1 MSTFVR
7 EETNIKKIISYLYIS
22 IIPLLIFGFYKNGI
36 KSYDGIYILHPLIL
50 DLVGFASGTVVSI
63 ILEKK
68 KPLTSFYPFYGLLSA
83 SLVFPNTSIIVFGLI
98 CFISLFIYKKINKN
112 NVNIVCVI
120 ALIVILISNF
130 YETSYLNLV
139 INSNTNLDGLDYLL
153 GKGSAGLNASC
164 TLLSLASY
172 LYLSTKAFYKR
183 EIPFYIVITYFI
195 VSLGFGM
202 FTHDIKD
209 ALKLM
214 LSNEV
219 LFPSIYVATVSIASP
234 ILNNKKII
242 YGVGIGILGF
252 ILARFMG
259 KEGIYVAIVIMNI
272 ILIILEKLGEV
283 VAKKS

>member
-50 DLVGFASGTVVSI
+50 DLVGFASGALVSI

-164 TLLSLASY
+164 ALLSLASY
-172 LYLSTKAFYKR
+172 LYLSTKNFYKK
-183 EIPFYIVITYFI
+183 EIPLYSFLIYSILMVIYLSFI
-195 VSLGFGM
+195 GDINSLFVR
-202 FTHDIKD
+202 
-209 ALKLM
+209 L
-214 LSNEV
+214 LSNGTIFSLV
-219 LFPSIYVATVSIASP
+219 FVSTMGTTSSYTKRGRICYALILGILMFILSFSFPSLAVISAIFLVSIMHKY
-234 ILNNKKII
+234 ID
-242 YGVGIGILGF
+242 
-252 ILARFMG
+252 
-259 KEGIYVAIVIMNI
+259 
-272 ILIILEKLGEV
+272 KLL
-283 VAKKS
+283 K

>member
-7 EETNIKKIISYLYIS
+7 EETNIKKIISYLYVS
-22 IIPLLIFGFYKNGI
+22 IIPLLIFGFYKDGI
-36 KSYDGIYILHPLIL
+36 KGYDGIFILHPLIL
-50 DLVGFASGTVVSI
+50 DLIGFASGALVSI

-153 GKGSAGLNASC
+153 GKGSTGLNASC

-172 LYLSTKAFYKR
+172 LYLSTKDFYKK
-183 EIPFYIVITYFI
+183 EIPLYSFLIYSILMVIYLSFI
-195 VSLGFGM
+195 GDINSLFVR
-202 FTHDIKD
+202 
-209 ALKLM
+209 L
-214 LSNEV
+214 LSNGTIFSLV
-219 LFPSIYVATVSIASP
+219 FVSTMGTTSSYTKRGRICYALILGILMFILSFSFPSLAVISAIFLVSIMHKY
-234 ILNNKKII
+234 ID
-242 YGVGIGILGF
+242 
-252 ILARFMG
+252 
-259 KEGIYVAIVIMNI
+259 
-272 ILIILEKLGEV
+272 KLL
-283 VAKKS
+283 K

>member
-50 DLVGFASGTVVSI
+50 DLVGFASGALVSI

-120 ALIVILISNF
+120 ALMVILISNF

-183 EIPFYIVITYFI
+183 EIPLYSFLTYSILMVIYLSFI
-195 VSLGFGM
+195 GDINSLFVR
-202 FTHDIKD
+202 
-209 ALKLM
+209 L
-214 LSNEV
+214 LSNGTIFSLV
-219 LFPSIYVATVSIASP
+219 FVSTMGTTSSYTKRGRICYALILGILMFILSFSFPSLAVISAIFLVSIMHKY
-234 ILNNKKII
+234 ID
-242 YGVGIGILGF
+242 
-252 ILARFMG
+252 
-259 KEGIYVAIVIMNI
+259 
-272 ILIILEKLGEV
+272 KLL
-283 VAKKS
+283 K

>member
-83 SLVFPNTSIIVFGLI
+83 SLVFPNTNIIVFGLI

-130 YETSYLNLV
+130 YENSYLNLV

-183 EIPFYIVITYFI
+183 EIPLYSFLTYSILMVIYLSFI
-195 VSLGFGM
+195 GDINSLFVR
-202 FTHDIKD
+202 
-209 ALKLM
+209 L
-214 LSNEV
+214 LSNGTIFSLV
-219 LFPSIYVATVSIASP
+219 FVSTMGTTSSYTKRGRICYALILGILLFILSFSFPSLAVISAIFLVSIMHKY
-234 ILNNKKII
+234 ID
-242 YGVGIGILGF
+242 
-252 ILARFMG
+252 
-259 KEGIYVAIVIMNI
+259 
-272 ILIILEKLGEV
+272 KLL
-283 VAKKS
+283 K

>member
-36 KSYDGIYILHPLIL
+36 KGYDGIFILHPLIL
-50 DLVGFASGTVVSI
+50 DLVGFASGALVSI

-153 GKGSAGLNASC
+153 GKGSAGLNATC
-164 TLLSLASY
+164 TLLSLVSY
-172 LYLSTKAFYKR
+172 LYLSTKDFYKK
-183 EIPFYIVITYFI
+183 EIPLYSFLIYSILMVIYLSFI
-195 VSLGFGM
+195 GDINSLFVR
-202 FTHDIKD
+202 
-209 ALKLM
+209 L
-214 LSNEV
+214 LSNGTIFSLV
-219 LFPSIYVATVSIASP
+219 FVSTMGTTSSYTKRGRICYALILGILMFILSFSFPSLAVISAIFLVSIMHKY
-234 ILNNKKII
+234 ID
-242 YGVGIGILGF
+242 
-252 ILARFMG
+252 
-259 KEGIYVAIVIMNI
+259 
-272 ILIILEKLGEV
+272 KLL
-283 VAKKS
+283 K

>member
-36 KSYDGIYILHPLIL
+36 KSYDGIFILHPLIL
-50 DLVGFASGTVVSI
+50 DLVGFASGALVSI

-172 LYLSTKAFYKR
+172 LYLSTKDFYKK
-183 EIPFYIVITYFI
+183 EIPLYSFLIYSILMVIYLSFI
-195 VSLGFGM
+195 GDINSLFVR
-202 FTHDIKD
+202 
-209 ALKLM
+209 L
-214 LSNEV
+214 LSNGTIFSLV
-219 LFPSIYVATVSIASP
+219 FVSTMGSTSSYTKRGRICYALILGILMFILSFSFPSLAVISAIFLVSIMHKY
-234 ILNNKKII
+234 ID
-242 YGVGIGILGF
+242 
-252 ILARFMG
+252 
-259 KEGIYVAIVIMNI
+259 
-272 ILIILEKLGEV
+272 KLL
-283 VAKKS
+283 K

>member
-7 EETNIKKIISYLYIS
+7 EETNIKKIIIYLYIS

-36 KSYDGIYILHPLIL
+36 KGYDGIFILHPLIL
-50 DLVGFASGTVVSI
+50 DLIGFASGALVSI

-112 NVNIVCVI
+112 NVNIVCLI

-172 LYLSTKAFYKR
+172 LYLSTKDFYKK
-183 EIPFYIVITYFI
+183 EIPLYSFLIYSILMVIYLSFI
-195 VSLGFGM
+195 GDINSLFVR
-202 FTHDIKD
+202 
-209 ALKLM
+209 L
-214 LSNEV
+214 LSNGTIFSLV
-219 LFPSIYVATVSIASP
+219 FVSTMGTTSSYTKRGRICYALILGILMFILSFSFPSLAVISAIFLVSIMHKY
-234 ILNNKKII
+234 ID
-242 YGVGIGILGF
+242 
-252 ILARFMG
+252 
-259 KEGIYVAIVIMNI
+259 
-272 ILIILEKLGEV
+272 KLL
-283 VAKKS
+283 K

>member
-1 MSTFVR
+1 MSAFVR

-50 DLVGFASGTVVSI
+50 DLVGFASGALVSI

-172 LYLSTKAFYKR
+172 LYLSTKDFYKK
-183 EIPFYIVITYFI
+183 EIPLYSFLIYSILMVIYLSFI
-195 VSLGFGM
+195 GDINSLFVR
-202 FTHDIKD
+202 
-209 ALKLM
+209 L
-214 LSNEV
+214 LSNGTIFSLV
-219 LFPSIYVATVSIASP
+219 FVSTMGTTSSYTKRGRIYYALILGILVFILSFSFPSLAVISAIFLVSIMHKY
-234 ILNNKKII
+234 ID
-242 YGVGIGILGF
+242 
-252 ILARFMG
+252 
-259 KEGIYVAIVIMNI
+259 
-272 ILIILEKLGEV
+272 KLL
-283 VAKKS
+283 K

>member
-50 DLVGFASGTVVSI
+50 DLVGFASGTVVST

-183 EIPFYIVITYFI
+183 EIPLYSFLTYSILMVIYLSFI
-195 VSLGFGM
+195 GDINSLFVR
-202 FTHDIKD
+202 
-209 ALKLM
+209 L
-214 LSNEV
+214 LSNGTIFSLV
-219 LFPSIYVATVSIASP
+219 FVSTMGTTSSYTKRGRICYALILGILMFILSFSFPSLAVISAIFLVSIMHKY
-234 ILNNKKII
+234 ID
-242 YGVGIGILGF
+242 
-252 ILARFMG
+252 
-259 KEGIYVAIVIMNI
+259 
-272 ILIILEKLGEV
+272 KLL
-283 VAKKS
+283 K

>member
-36 KSYDGIYILHPLIL
+36 KSYDGIYTLHPLIL
-50 DLVGFASGTVVSI
+50 DLVGFASGTLVSI

-183 EIPFYIVITYFI
+183 EIPLYSFLTYSILMVIYLSFI
-195 VSLGFGM
+195 GDINSLFVR
-202 FTHDIKD
+202 
-209 ALKLM
+209 L
-214 LSNEV
+214 LSNGTIFSLV
-219 LFPSIYVATVSIASP
+219 FVSTMGTTSSYTKRGRICYALILGILMFILSFSFPSLAVISAIFLVSIMHKY
-234 ILNNKKII
+234 ID
-242 YGVGIGILGF
+242 
-252 ILARFMG
+252 
-259 KEGIYVAIVIMNI
+259 
-272 ILIILEKLGEV
+272 KLL
-283 VAKKS
+283 K

>member
-36 KSYDGIYILHPLIL
+36 KSFDGIYILHPLIL
-50 DLVGFASGTVVSI
+50 DLVGFASGALVSI

-68 KPLTSFYPFYGLLSA
+68 KPLTSFYPFYGILSA

-164 TLLSLASY
+164 TLLSLTSY

-183 EIPFYIVITYFI
+183 EIPLYSFLTYSILMVIYLSFI
-195 VSLGFGM
+195 GDINSLFVR
-202 FTHDIKD
+202 
-209 ALKLM
+209 L
-214 LSNEV
+214 LSNGTIFSLV
-219 LFPSIYVATVSIASP
+219 FVSTMGTTSSYTKRGRICYALILGILMFILSFSFPSLAVISAIFLVSIMHKY
-234 ILNNKKII
+234 ID
-242 YGVGIGILGF
+242 
-252 ILARFMG
+252 
-259 KEGIYVAIVIMNI
+259 
-272 ILIILEKLGEV
+272 KLL
-283 VAKKS
+283 K

>member
-7 EETNIKKIISYLYIS
+7 EKTNIKKIISYLYIS

-172 LYLSTKAFYKR
+172 LYLSTKDFYKK
-183 EIPFYIVITYFI
+183 EIPLYSFLIYSILMVIYLSFI
-195 VSLGFGM
+195 GDINSLFVR
-202 FTHDIKD
+202 
-209 ALKLM
+209 L
-214 LSNEV
+214 LSNGTIFSLV
-219 LFPSIYVATVSIASP
+219 FVSTMGTTSSYTKRGRICYALILGILMFILSFSFPSLAVISAIFLVSIMHKY
-234 ILNNKKII
+234 ID
-242 YGVGIGILGF
+242 
-252 ILARFMG
+252 
-259 KEGIYVAIVIMNI
+259 
-272 ILIILEKLGEV
+272 KLL
-283 VAKKS
+283 K

>member
-164 TLLSLASY
+164 TLLSLTSY

-183 EIPFYIVITYFI
+183 EIPLYSFLTYSILMVIYLSFI
-195 VSLGFGM
+195 GDINSLFVR
-202 FTHDIKD
+202 
-209 ALKLM
+209 L
-214 LSNEV
+214 LSNGTIFSLV
-219 LFPSIYVATVSIASP
+219 FISTMGTTSSYTKRGRICYALILGILLFILSFSFPSLAVISAIFLVSIMHKY
-234 ILNNKKII
+234 ID
-242 YGVGIGILGF
+242 
-252 ILARFMG
+252 
-259 KEGIYVAIVIMNI
+259 
-272 ILIILEKLGEV
+272 KLL
-283 VAKKS
+283 K

>member
-36 KSYDGIYILHPLIL
+36 KSFDGIYILHPLVL
-50 DLVGFASGTVVSI
+50 DLVGFASGALVSI

-83 SLVFPNTSIIVFGLI
+83 SLVFSNTSIIVFGFI

-172 LYLSTKAFYKR
+172 LYLSTKDFYKK
-183 EIPFYIVITYFI
+183 EIPLYSFLIYSILMVIYLSFI
-195 VSLGFGM
+195 GDINSLFVR
-202 FTHDIKD
+202 
-209 ALKLM
+209 L
-214 LSNEV
+214 LSNGTIFSLV
-219 LFPSIYVATVSIASP
+219 FVSTMGTTSSYTKRGRICYALILGILLFILSFSFPSLAVISAIFLVSIMHKY
-234 ILNNKKII
+234 ID
-242 YGVGIGILGF
+242 
-252 ILARFMG
+252 
-259 KEGIYVAIVIMNI
+259 
-272 ILIILEKLGEV
+272 KLL
-283 VAKKS
+283 K

>member
-164 TLLSLASY
+164 TLLSLTSY

-183 EIPFYIVITYFI
+183 EIPLYSFLTYSILMVIYLSFI
-195 VSLGFGM
+195 GDINSLFVR
-202 FTHDIKD
+202 
-209 ALKLM
+209 L
-214 LSNEV
+214 LSNGTIFSLV
-219 LFPSIYVATVSIASP
+219 FVSTMGTTSSYTKRGRICYALILGILLFILSFSFPSLAVISAIFLVSIMHKY
-234 ILNNKKII
+234 ID
-242 YGVGIGILGF
+242 
-252 ILARFMG
+252 
-259 KEGIYVAIVIMNI
+259 
-272 ILIILEKLGEV
+272 KLL
-283 VAKKS
+283 K

>member
-36 KSYDGIYILHPLIL
+36 KGYDGIFILHPLIL
-50 DLVGFASGTVVSI
+50 DLIGFASGALVSI

-153 GKGSAGLNASC
+153 GKGSTGLNASC

-172 LYLSTKAFYKR
+172 LYLSTKDFYKR
-183 EIPFYIVITYFI
+183 EIPLYSFLTYSILMVIYLSFI
-195 VSLGFGM
+195 GDINSLFVR
-202 FTHDIKD
+202 
-209 ALKLM
+209 L
-214 LSNEV
+214 LSNGTIFSLV
-219 LFPSIYVATVSIASP
+219 LVSTMGSTSSYTKRGRICYALILGILMFILSFSFPSLAVISAIFLVSIMHKY
-234 ILNNKKII
+234 ID
-242 YGVGIGILGF
+242 
-252 ILARFMG
+252 
-259 KEGIYVAIVIMNI
+259 
-272 ILIILEKLGEV
+272 KLL
-283 VAKKS
+283 K

>member
-36 KSYDGIYILHPLIL
+36 KSYDGIFILHPLIL
-50 DLVGFASGTVVSI
+50 DLIGFASGALVSI

-83 SLVFPNTSIIVFGLI
+83 SLVFSNTSIIVFGLI

-164 TLLSLASY
+164 TLLSLVSY
-172 LYLSTKAFYKR
+172 LYLSTKDFYKK
-183 EIPFYIVITYFI
+183 EIPLYSFLIYSILMVIYLSFI
-195 VSLGFGM
+195 GDINSLFVR
-202 FTHDIKD
+202 
-209 ALKLM
+209 L
-214 LSNEV
+214 LSNGTIFSLV
-219 LFPSIYVATVSIASP
+219 FVSTMGTTSSYTKRGRICYALILGILMFILSFSFPSLAVISAIFLVSIMHKY
-234 ILNNKKII
+234 ID
-242 YGVGIGILGF
+242 
-252 ILARFMG
+252 
-259 KEGIYVAIVIMNI
+259 
-272 ILIILEKLGEV
+272 KLL
-283 VAKKS
+283 K

>member
-36 KSYDGIYILHPLIL
+36 KGYDGIFILHPLIL
-50 DLVGFASGTVVSI
+50 DLVGFASGALVSI

-172 LYLSTKAFYKR
+172 LYLSTKDFYKK
-183 EIPFYIVITYFI
+183 EIPLYSFLIYSILMVIYLSFI
-195 VSLGFGM
+195 GDINSLFVR
-202 FTHDIKD
+202 
-209 ALKLM
+209 L
-214 LSNEV
+214 LSNGTIFSLV
-219 LFPSIYVATVSIASP
+219 FVSTMGSTSSYTKRGRICYALILGILMFILSFSFPSLAVISAIFLVSIMHKY
-234 ILNNKKII
+234 ID
-242 YGVGIGILGF
+242 
-252 ILARFMG
+252 
-259 KEGIYVAIVIMNI
+259 
-272 ILIILEKLGEV
+272 KLL
-283 VAKKS
+283 K

>member
-36 KSYDGIYILHPLIL
+36 KSFDGIYILHPLIL
-50 DLVGFASGTVVSI
+50 DLVGFASGALVSI

-68 KPLTSFYPFYGLLSA
+68 KPLTSFYPFYGILSA

-183 EIPFYIVITYFI
+183 EIPLYSFLTYSILMVIYLSFI
-195 VSLGFGM
+195 GDINSLFVR
-202 FTHDIKD
+202 
-209 ALKLM
+209 L
-214 LSNEV
+214 LSNGTIFSLV
-219 LFPSIYVATVSIASP
+219 FVSTMGTTSSYTKRGRICYALILGILLFILSFSFPSLAVISAIFLVSIMHKY
-234 ILNNKKII
+234 ID
-242 YGVGIGILGF
+242 
-252 ILARFMG
+252 
-259 KEGIYVAIVIMNI
+259 
-272 ILIILEKLGEV
+272 KLL
-283 VAKKS
+283 K

>member
-130 YETSYLNLV
+130 YETSYLKLV

-164 TLLSLASY
+164 TLLSLTSY

-183 EIPFYIVITYFI
+183 EIPLYSFLTYSILMVIYLSFI
-195 VSLGFGM
+195 GDINSLFVR
-202 FTHDIKD
+202 
-209 ALKLM
+209 L
-214 LSNEV
+214 LSNGTIFSLV
-219 LFPSIYVATVSIASP
+219 FVSTMGTTSSYTKRGRICYALILGILLFILSFSFPSLAVISAIFLVSIMHKY
-234 ILNNKKII
+234 ID
-242 YGVGIGILGF
+242 
-252 ILARFMG
+252 
-259 KEGIYVAIVIMNI
+259 
-272 ILIILEKLGEV
+272 KLL
-283 VAKKS
+283 K

>member
-36 KSYDGIYILHPLIL
+36 KGYDGIYILHPLIL
-50 DLVGFASGTVVSI
+50 DLVGFASGALVSI

-172 LYLSTKAFYKR
+172 LYLSTKDFYKR
-183 EIPFYIVITYFI
+183 EIPLYSFLIYSILMVIYLSFI
-195 VSLGFGM
+195 GDINSLFVR
-202 FTHDIKD
+202 
-209 ALKLM
+209 L
-214 LSNEV
+214 LSNGTIFSLV
-219 LFPSIYVATVSIASP
+219 FVSTMGTTSSYTKRGRICYALILGILMFILSFSFPSLAVISAIFLVSIMHKY
-234 ILNNKKII
+234 ID
-242 YGVGIGILGF
+242 
-252 ILARFMG
+252 
-259 KEGIYVAIVIMNI
+259 
-272 ILIILEKLGEV
+272 KLL
-283 VAKKS
+283 K

>member
-36 KSYDGIYILHPLIL
+36 KSYDGIFILHPLIL
-50 DLVGFASGTVVSI
+50 DLVGFASGALVSI

-172 LYLSTKAFYKR
+172 LYLSTKDFYKK
-183 EIPFYIVITYFI
+183 EIPLYSFLIYSILMVIYLSFIGDINSLFVRLLSNGTIFSLVI
-195 VSLGFGM
+195 VSTMGSTSSYTKRGRICYALILGILM
-202 FTHDIKD
+202 FI
-209 ALKLM
+209 
-214 LSNEV
+214 LSFS
-219 LFPSIYVATVSIASP
+219 FPSLAVISAIFLVSIMHKY
-234 ILNNKKII
+234 ID
-242 YGVGIGILGF
+242 
-252 ILARFMG
+252 
-259 KEGIYVAIVIMNI
+259 
-272 ILIILEKLGEV
+272 KLL
-283 VAKKS
+283 K

>member
-50 DLVGFASGTVVSI
+50 DLVGFASGTLVSI

-83 SLVFPNTSIIVFGLI
+83 SLVFPNTNIIVFGLI

-183 EIPFYIVITYFI
+183 EIPLYSFLTYSILMVIYLSFI
-195 VSLGFGM
+195 GDINSLFVR
-202 FTHDIKD
+202 
-209 ALKLM
+209 L
-214 LSNEV
+214 LSNGTIFSLV
-219 LFPSIYVATVSIASP
+219 FVSTMGTTSSYTKRGRICYALILGILMFILSFSFPSLAVISAIFLTSIMHKY
-234 ILNNKKII
+234 ID
-242 YGVGIGILGF
+242 
-252 ILARFMG
+252 
-259 KEGIYVAIVIMNI
+259 
-272 ILIILEKLGEV
+272 KLL
-283 VAKKS
+283 K

>member
-36 KSYDGIYILHPLIL
+36 KGYDGIYILHPLIL
-50 DLVGFASGTVVSI
+50 DLVGFASGALVSI

-172 LYLSTKAFYKR
+172 LYLSTKDFYKK
-183 EIPFYIVITYFI
+183 EIPLYSFLIYSILMVIYLSFI
-195 VSLGFGM
+195 GDINSLFVR
-202 FTHDIKD
+202 
-209 ALKLM
+209 L
-214 LSNEV
+214 LSNGTIFSLV
-219 LFPSIYVATVSIASP
+219 FVSTIGSTSSYTKRGRICYALILGILMFILSFSFPSLAVISAIFLVSIMHKY
-234 ILNNKKII
+234 ID
-242 YGVGIGILGF
+242 
-252 ILARFMG
+252 
-259 KEGIYVAIVIMNI
+259 
-272 ILIILEKLGEV
+272 KLL
-283 VAKKS
+283 K

>member
-183 EIPFYIVITYFI
+183 EIPLYSFLTYSILMVIYLSFI
-195 VSLGFGM
+195 GDINSLFVR
-202 FTHDIKD
+202 
-209 ALKLM
+209 L
-214 LSNEV
+214 LSNGTIFSLV
-219 LFPSIYVATVSIASP
+219 FVSTMGTTSSYTKRGRICYALILGILLFILSFSFPSLAVISAIFLTSIMHKY
-234 ILNNKKII
+234 ID
-242 YGVGIGILGF
+242 
-252 ILARFMG
+252 
-259 KEGIYVAIVIMNI
+259 
-272 ILIILEKLGEV
+272 KLL
-283 VAKKS
+283 K

>member
-50 DLVGFASGTVVSI
+50 DLVGFASGTLVSI

-120 ALIVILISNF
+120 ALMVILISNF

-183 EIPFYIVITYFI
+183 EIPLYSFLTYSILMVIYLSFI
-195 VSLGFGM
+195 GDINSLFVR
-202 FTHDIKD
+202 
-209 ALKLM
+209 L
-214 LSNEV
+214 LSNGTIFSLV
-219 LFPSIYVATVSIASP
+219 FVSTMGTTSSYTKRGRICYALILGILLFILSFSFPSLAVISAIFLTSIMHKY
-234 ILNNKKII
+234 ID
-242 YGVGIGILGF
+242 
-252 ILARFMG
+252 
-259 KEGIYVAIVIMNI
+259 
-272 ILIILEKLGEV
+272 KLL
-283 VAKKS
+283 K

>member
-50 DLVGFASGTVVSI
+50 DLVGFASGTLVSI

-98 CFISLFIYKKINKN
+98 CFISLFIYKKINKD

-164 TLLSLASY
+164 TLLSLTSY
-172 LYLSTKAFYKR
+172 LYLSTKAFYKK
-183 EIPFYIVITYFI
+183 EIPLYSFLIYSILMVIYLSFI
-195 VSLGFGM
+195 GDINSLFVR
-202 FTHDIKD
+202 
-209 ALKLM
+209 L
-214 LSNEV
+214 LSNGTIFSLV
-219 LFPSIYVATVSIASP
+219 FVSTMGTTSSYTKRGRICYALILGILMFILSFSFPSLAVISAIFLVSIMHKY
-234 ILNNKKII
+234 ID
-242 YGVGIGILGF
+242 
-252 ILARFMG
+252 
-259 KEGIYVAIVIMNI
+259 
-272 ILIILEKLGEV
+272 KLL
-283 VAKKS
+283 K

>member
-36 KSYDGIYILHPLIL
+36 KSFDGIYILHPLIL
-50 DLVGFASGTVVSI
+50 DLVGFASGALVSI

-68 KPLTSFYPFYGLLSA
+68 KPLTSFYPFYGILSA

-139 INSNTNLDGLDYLL
+139 INSNTKLDGLDYLL

-164 TLLSLASY
+164 TLLSLTSY

-183 EIPFYIVITYFI
+183 EIPLYSFLTYSILMVIYLSFI
-195 VSLGFGM
+195 GDINSLFVR
-202 FTHDIKD
+202 
-209 ALKLM
+209 L
-214 LSNEV
+214 LSNGTIFSLV
-219 LFPSIYVATVSIASP
+219 FVSTMGTTSSYTKRGRICYALILGILMFILSFSFPSLAVISAIFLVSIMHKY
-234 ILNNKKII
+234 ID
-242 YGVGIGILGF
+242 
-252 ILARFMG
+252 
-259 KEGIYVAIVIMNI
+259 
-272 ILIILEKLGEV
+272 KLL
-283 VAKKS
+283 K

>member
-7 EETNIKKIISYLYIS
+7 EETNVKKIISYLYIS

-36 KSYDGIYILHPLIL
+36 KGYDGIFILHPLIL
-50 DLVGFASGTVVSI
+50 DLIGFASGALVSI

-164 TLLSLASY
+164 TLLSLTSY

-183 EIPFYIVITYFI
+183 EIPLYSFLTYSILMVIYLSFI
-195 VSLGFGM
+195 GDINSLFVR
-202 FTHDIKD
+202 
-209 ALKLM
+209 L
-214 LSNEV
+214 LSNGTIFSLV
-219 LFPSIYVATVSIASP
+219 FVSTMGTTSSYTKRGRIYYALILGILLFILSFSFPSLAVISAIFLVSIMHKY
-234 ILNNKKII
+234 ID
-242 YGVGIGILGF
+242 
-252 ILARFMG
+252 
-259 KEGIYVAIVIMNI
+259 
-272 ILIILEKLGEV
+272 KLL
-283 VAKKS
+283 K

>member
-36 KSYDGIYILHPLIL
+36 KGYDGIFILHPLIL
-50 DLVGFASGTVVSI
+50 DLVGFASGALVSI

-153 GKGSAGLNASC
+153 GKGSTGLNASC

-172 LYLSTKAFYKR
+172 LYLSTKGFYKR
-183 EIPFYIVITYFI
+183 EMPLYSFLIYSLLMVIYLSFI
-195 VSLGFGM
+195 GDINSLFVR
-202 FTHDIKD
+202 
-209 ALKLM
+209 L
-214 LSNEV
+214 LSNGTIFSLV
-219 LFPSIYVATVSIASP
+219 FVSTMGTTSSYTKRGRICYALILGILMFILSFSFPSLAVISAIFLVSIMHKY
-234 ILNNKKII
+234 ID
-242 YGVGIGILGF
+242 
-252 ILARFMG
+252 
-259 KEGIYVAIVIMNI
+259 
-272 ILIILEKLGEV
+272 KLL
-283 VAKKS
+283 K

>member
-36 KSYDGIYILHPLIL
+36 KGYDGIFILHPLIL
-50 DLVGFASGTVVSI
+50 DLIGFASGALVSI

-164 TLLSLASY
+164 TLLSLVSY
-172 LYLSTKAFYKR
+172 LYLSTKDFYKK
-183 EIPFYIVITYFI
+183 EIPLYSFLIYSILMVIYLSFI
-195 VSLGFGM
+195 GDINSLFVR
-202 FTHDIKD
+202 
-209 ALKLM
+209 L
-214 LSNEV
+214 LSNGTIFSLV
-219 LFPSIYVATVSIASP
+219 FVSTMGTTSSYTKRGRICYALILGILMFILSFSFPSLAVISAIFLASIMHKY
-234 ILNNKKII
+234 ID
-242 YGVGIGILGF
+242 
-252 ILARFMG
+252 
-259 KEGIYVAIVIMNI
+259 
-272 ILIILEKLGEV
+272 KLL
-283 VAKKS
+283 K

>member
-36 KSYDGIYILHPLIL
+36 KGYDGIFILHPLIL
-50 DLVGFASGTVVSI
+50 DLVGFASGALVSI

-153 GKGSAGLNASC
+153 GKGSTGLNASC

-172 LYLSTKAFYKR
+172 LYLSTKGFYKR
-183 EIPFYIVITYFI
+183 EMPLYSFLIYSILMVIYLSFI
-195 VSLGFGM
+195 GDINSLFVR
-202 FTHDIKD
+202 
-209 ALKLM
+209 L
-214 LSNEV
+214 LSNGTIFSLV
-219 LFPSIYVATVSIASP
+219 FVSTMGTTSSYTKRGRICYALILGILMFILSFSFPSLAVISAIFLVSIMHKY
-234 ILNNKKII
+234 ID
-242 YGVGIGILGF
+242 
-252 ILARFMG
+252 
-259 KEGIYVAIVIMNI
+259 
-272 ILIILEKLGEV
+272 KLL
-283 VAKKS
+283 K

>member
-36 KSYDGIYILHPLIL
+36 KSCDGIYILHPLIL
-50 DLVGFASGTVVSI
+50 DLVGFASGVLVSI

-68 KPLTSFYPFYGLLSA
+68 KPLTSFYPFYGILSA

-120 ALIVILISNF
+120 ALMVILISNF

-183 EIPFYIVITYFI
+183 EIPLYSFLTYSILMVIYLSFI
-195 VSLGFGM
+195 GDINSLFVR
-202 FTHDIKD
+202 
-209 ALKLM
+209 L
-214 LSNEV
+214 LSNGTIFSLV
-219 LFPSIYVATVSIASP
+219 FVSTMGTTSSYTKRGRICYALILGILMFILSFSFPSLAVISAIFLVSIMHKY
-234 ILNNKKII
+234 ID
-242 YGVGIGILGF
+242 
-252 ILARFMG
+252 
-259 KEGIYVAIVIMNI
+259 
-272 ILIILEKLGEV
+272 KLL
-283 VAKKS
+283 K

>member
-50 DLVGFASGTVVSI
+50 DLVGFASGTLVSI

-183 EIPFYIVITYFI
+183 EIPLYSFLTYSILMVIYLSFI
-195 VSLGFGM
+195 GDINSLFVR
-202 FTHDIKD
+202 
-209 ALKLM
+209 L
-214 LSNEV
+214 LSNGTIFSLVFVSTMGTTSSYTKRGRICYALV
-219 LFPSIYVATVSIASP
+219 LGILMFILSFSFQSLAVISAIFLVSIMHKY
-234 ILNNKKII
+234 ID
-242 YGVGIGILGF
+242 
-252 ILARFMG
+252 
-259 KEGIYVAIVIMNI
+259 
-272 ILIILEKLGEV
+272 KLL
-283 VAKKS
+283 K

>member
-50 DLVGFASGTVVSI
+50 DLVGFASGALVSI

-172 LYLSTKAFYKR
+172 LYLSTKDFYKK
-183 EIPFYIVITYFI
+183 EIPLYSFLIYSILMVIYLSFI
-195 VSLGFGM
+195 GDINSLFV
-202 FTHDIKD
+202 
-209 ALKLM
+209 KL
-214 LSNEV
+214 LSNGTIFSLV
-219 LFPSIYVATVSIASP
+219 FVSTMGTTSSYTKRGRIYYALILGILVFILSFSFPSLAVISAIFLTSIMHKY
-234 ILNNKKII
+234 ID
-242 YGVGIGILGF
+242 
-252 ILARFMG
+252 
-259 KEGIYVAIVIMNI
+259 
-272 ILIILEKLGEV
+272 KLL
-283 VAKKS
+283 K

>member
-36 KSYDGIYILHPLIL
+36 KGYDGIFILHPLIL
-50 DLVGFASGTVVSI
+50 DLIGFASGALVSI

-172 LYLSTKAFYKR
+172 LYLSTKDFYKK
-183 EIPFYIVITYFI
+183 EIPLYSFLIYSILMVIYLSFI
-195 VSLGFGM
+195 GDINSLFVR
-202 FTHDIKD
+202 
-209 ALKLM
+209 L
-214 LSNEV
+214 LSNGTIFSLV
-219 LFPSIYVATVSIASP
+219 FVSTMGTTSSYTKRGRICYALILGILMFILSFSFPSLAVISAIFLASIMHKY
-234 ILNNKKII
+234 ID
-242 YGVGIGILGF
+242 
-252 ILARFMG
+252 
-259 KEGIYVAIVIMNI
+259 
-272 ILIILEKLGEV
+272 KLL
-283 VAKKS
+283 K

>member
-50 DLVGFASGTVVSI
+50 DLVGFSSGTLVSI

-183 EIPFYIVITYFI
+183 EIPLYSFLTYSILMVIYLSFI
-195 VSLGFGM
+195 GDINSLFVR
-202 FTHDIKD
+202 
-209 ALKLM
+209 L
-214 LSNEV
+214 LSNGTIFSLV
-219 LFPSIYVATVSIASP
+219 FVSTMGTTSSYTKRGRICYALILGILMFILSFSFPSLAVISAIFLTSIMHKY
-234 ILNNKKII
+234 ID
-242 YGVGIGILGF
+242 
-252 ILARFMG
+252 
-259 KEGIYVAIVIMNI
+259 
-272 ILIILEKLGEV
+272 KLL
-283 VAKKS
+283 K

>member
-50 DLVGFASGTVVSI
+50 DLVGFASGTLVSI

-112 NVNIVCVI
+112 NVNIICVI

-164 TLLSLASY
+164 TLLSLTSY

-183 EIPFYIVITYFI
+183 EIPLYSFLTYSILMVIYLSFI
-195 VSLGFGM
+195 GDINSLFVR
-202 FTHDIKD
+202 
-209 ALKLM
+209 L
-214 LSNEV
+214 LSNGTIFSLV
-219 LFPSIYVATVSIASP
+219 FVSTMGTTSSYTKRGRICYALILGILLFILSFSFPSLAVISAIFLTSIMHKY
-234 ILNNKKII
+234 ID
-242 YGVGIGILGF
+242 
-252 ILARFMG
+252 
-259 KEGIYVAIVIMNI
+259 
-272 ILIILEKLGEV
+272 KLL
-283 VAKKS
+283 K

>member
-1 MSTFVR
+1 MRTFVR

-183 EIPFYIVITYFI
+183 EIPLYSFLTYSILMVIYLSFI
-195 VSLGFGM
+195 GDINSLFVR
-202 FTHDIKD
+202 
-209 ALKLM
+209 L
-214 LSNEV
+214 LSNGTIFSLV
-219 LFPSIYVATVSIASP
+219 FVSTMGTTSSYTKRGRICYALILGILLFILSFSFPSLAVISAIFLVSIMHKY
-234 ILNNKKII
+234 ID
-242 YGVGIGILGF
+242 
-252 ILARFMG
+252 
-259 KEGIYVAIVIMNI
+259 
-272 ILIILEKLGEV
+272 KLL
-283 VAKKS
+283 K